1 MRVRVN
7 EMATS
12 LPQSGEVANID
23 MEIDMARIQDK
34 LRKTNL
40 FIDPAYPV
48 TKRVLVN
55 PDGPAAADYI
65 DNIVQKLSHI
75 AHLALNN
82 IDDEEVKRE
91 IWQAYYEAVGVKYD
105 ITC

>member
-1 MRVRVN
+1 
-7 EMATS
+7 MATS

-23 MEIDMARIQDK
+23 MEIEMARIQDK

-48 TKRVLVN
+48 SKHVLIN

-65 DNIVQKLSHI
+65 DNMAEALGRIT
-75 AHLALNN
+75 HLAIMN
-82 IDDEEVKRE
+82 ITDDTVKTE
-91 IWQAYYEAVGVKYD
+91 IVRAYYQAVGVKHD
-105 ITC
+105 IKC

>member
-1 MRVRVN
+1 
-7 EMATS
+7 MATS

-23 MEIDMARIQDK
+23 MEIEMARIQDK

-48 TKRVLVN
+48 SKSVLIN
-55 PDGPAAADYI
+55 PDGIEAADYI
-65 DNIVQKLSHI
+65 DNMTEALAKI

-82 IDDEEVKRE
+82 IADESVKAE
-91 IWQAYYEAVGVKYD
+91 ITRAYYQAVGVKHD
-105 ITC
+105 IKC

>member
-1 MRVRVN
+1 
-7 EMATS
+7 MATS

-23 MEIDMARIQDK
+23 MEIEMARIQDK

-48 TKRVLVN
+48 SKHVLIN
-55 PDGPAAADYI
+55 PDGIEAADYI
-65 DNIVQKLSHI
+65 DNLIQKLSHI
-75 AHLALNN
+75 AHLAINHV
-82 IDDEEVKRE
+82 DDEEVKKQ

-105 ITC
+105 IKC

>member
-1 MRVRVN
+1 
-7 EMATS
+7 
-12 LPQSGEVANID
+12 

-48 TKRVLVN
+48 SKSVLIN

-65 DNIVQKLSHI
+65 DNLVQKLSHI
-75 AHLALNN
+75 AHLAINN
-82 IDDEEVKRE
+82 IDDEAVKAD
-91 IWQAYYEAVGVKYD
+91 IWKSYYEAVGVKYD
-105 ITC
+105 IEC

>member
-1 MRVRVN
+1 
-7 EMATS
+7 MATS

-23 MEIDMARIQDK
+23 MEIEMARIQDK

-48 TKRVLVN
+48 SKHVLIN

-65 DNIVQKLSHI
+65 DNMTEALGRI
-75 AHLALNN
+75 AHLAMNN
-82 IDDEEVKRE
+82 ITDETVKAE
-91 IWQAYYEAVGVKYD
+91 ITRAYYQAVGVKHD
-105 ITC
+105 IKC